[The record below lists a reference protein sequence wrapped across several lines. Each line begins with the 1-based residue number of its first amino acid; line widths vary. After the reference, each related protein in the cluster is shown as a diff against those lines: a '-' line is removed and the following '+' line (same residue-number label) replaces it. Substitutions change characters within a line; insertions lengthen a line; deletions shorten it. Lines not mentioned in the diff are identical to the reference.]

1 MTMADRLHTIAVI
14 EDDAA
19 LRASLVEMLA
29 AEAGWRVVASCASAE
44 EALEKFSATCPE
56 VLLMDIQLPG
66 LSGIECVAQLK
77 QRHPEVLAMM
87 LTVYDNNDRIFD
99 ALASGASGY
108 LLKRDVPLRLMDAL
122 ADLLAGGS
130 PMSSA
135 IARKVV
141 QHFQKVPTARN
152 EEHNLTPREQ
162 QILDLLVKGNLY
174 KEIAWELGIGVETVR
189 THLHNIY
196 AKLHVR
202 TRTEAVVKY
211 LGGPVPGGAAGRQGG
226 WAVEQTRGG
235 ERA

>member
-1 MTMADRLHTIAVI
+1 MNPTVHTLAII
-14 EDDAA
+14 EDDPA
-19 LRASLVEMLA
+19 LRETLREILETAPGWKIVA
-29 AEAGWRVVASCASAE
+29 VCPTAED
-44 EALEKFSATCPE
+44 ALTEFRDSCPE

-77 QRHPEVLAMM
+77 QRHPQVLAMM

-99 ALASGASGY
+99 ALAAGASGY
-108 LLKRDVPLRLMDAL
+108 LLKRDVPTRLLECLD
-122 ADLLAGGS
+122 DLLAGGS

-141 QHFQKVPTARN
+141 QHFQKPAPARC
-152 EEHNLTPREQ
+152 EDANLTPREK
-162 QILDLLVKGNLY
+162 QILDLLVKGGLY
-174 KEIAWELGIGVETVR
+174 KEIAWDLGIGVETVR

-211 LGGPVPGGAAGRQGG
+211 LGGPEPGPR
-226 WAVEQTRGG
+226 
-235 ERA
+235 